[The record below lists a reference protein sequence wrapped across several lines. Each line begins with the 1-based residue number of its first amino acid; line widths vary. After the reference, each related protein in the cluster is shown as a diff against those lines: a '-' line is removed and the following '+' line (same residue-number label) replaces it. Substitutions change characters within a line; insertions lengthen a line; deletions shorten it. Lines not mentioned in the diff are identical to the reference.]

1 MKTIGRTRSTMAMR
15 EQTARSVKL
24 NREIAR
30 MLPEAMD
37 KDRLVK
43 IGYGSGGDTKPRDG
57 DFGVLTHLPKGSRV
71 LLLGN
76 LGECVGAMN
85 RGGMLSIE
93 GSCGSMLGAFQSD
106 GRVVVERD
114 VGDRLAMN
122 MNGGVVTVMGSAG
135 KDACAGMNEGVVVV
149 RGQASSGAG
158 SGMLGGTLIV
168 MGSVGPNPGLGMKGG
183 RVVIAGSCPPPGKGS
198 TMRSITNKEVI
209 ELEEFLEPLGLS
221 LEEDALVLVPDEGPS
236 MEGITP
242 KRWVSE
248 GFDGIVI
255 SPSSSDRIPDYSTVD
270 TSVSIIPVGSDE
282 MVMELPVPWII
293 RAPSGLTYPDGQITF
308 PSIVYSKPNEG
319 DLLIVGEEELAEFP
333 DNAREV
339 SGIVLDLQSLP
350 PMNDAEIEAILVSLS
365 SHLSSSSLILLR
377 DGADRIE
384 SLFRLVVDLDLDGAI
399 VSVATPGGGRAVAA
413 LPRIGLA
420 SRAMG
425 LDAQGRII
433 GIELENQPS
442 AEDMIIV
449 RASGCSFVV
458 GPIDEERETSDITET
473 IIPEIVGIMKE
484 AGLSNFQN
492 VGRRILRAKD
502 METAAISGLRLIG
515 IERPLPM
522 WLGN

>member
-1 MKTIGRTRSTMAMR
+1 MAMR
-15 EQTARSVKL
+15 EETARSVKL

-30 MLPEAMD
+30 MLPEAME

-57 DFGVLTHLPKGSRV
+57 DFGVLTHLPMGSRV

-85 RGGMLSIE
+85 RGGTLNIE
-93 GSCGSMLGAFQSD
+93 GSCESMLAAFQSD

-122 MNGGVVTVMGSAG
+122 MNGGSVTVMGSAG
-135 KDACAGMNEGVVVV
+135 KDACAGMNGGMVVI

-158 SGMLGGTLIV
+158 SGMQGGTLVV
-168 MGSVGPNPGLGMKGG
+168 MGSVGPNPGIGMKGG
-183 RVVIAGSCPPPGKGS
+183 RVIIAGSCPPPGKGS
-198 TMRSITNKEVI
+198 IMRSITNKEII

-221 LEEDALVLVPDEGPS
+221 LEEDALVLVSDKESSTGD
-236 MEGITP
+236 ITP
-242 KRWVSE
+242 KRWIAE
-248 GFDGIVI
+248 GFERIGI
-255 SPSSSDRIPDYSTVD
+255 SPSSSDRIPEYSMVD
-270 TSVSIIPVGSDE
+270 TSISIIPVGSDE
-282 MVMELPVPWII
+282 DALELPVPWII
-293 RAPSGLTYPDGQITF
+293 RATSGFQYPDGQIRI
-308 PSIVYSKPNEG
+308 PSIVDTGPNEG
-319 DLLIVGEEELAEFP
+319 DLLIVSEAELAEFP
-333 DNAREV
+333 DNARKV
-339 SGIVLDLQSLP
+339 SGIVLDLQGLP

-365 SHLSSSSLILLR
+365 SHLDSSSLILLR

-384 SLFRLVVDLDLDGAI
+384 GLFRLVVDLDLDGAI
-399 VSVATPGGGRAVAA
+399 VSVAVPGGGRAAAA

-425 LDAQGRII
+425 LDSQGRII
-433 GIELENQPS
+433 GIELEEQPS
-442 AEDMIIV
+442 AEDMMIV

-458 GPIDEERETSDITET
+458 GPIDERNEVSVITEA
-473 IIPEIVGIMKE
+473 IIPELIGVMKE
-484 AGLSNFQN
+484 AGLSDFQS

-502 METAAISGLRLIG
+502 MDTAAISGLRLVG
-515 IERPLPM
+515 FERPLPM

>member
-1 MKTIGRTRSTMAMR
+1 MR
-15 EQTARSVKL
+15 DQTSRSVKL

-57 DFGVLTHLPKGSRV
+57 DFGVLTHLPMGSRV

-85 RGGMLSIE
+85 RGGTLNIE
-93 GSCGSMLGAFQSD
+93 GNCESMLAAFQSD

-122 MNGGVVTVMGSAG
+122 MNGGSVTVMGSAG
-135 KDACAGMNEGVVVV
+135 KDACAGMKGGIVVV

-158 SGMLGGTLIV
+158 SGMSGGTLIV
-168 MGSVGPNPGLGMKGG
+168 MGSVGPDPGLGMKGG
-183 RVVIAGSCPPPGKGS
+183 RVIIAGSCPPPGKGS
-198 TMRSITNKEVI
+198 MMRSITNKEVI
-209 ELEEFLEPLGLS
+209 ELEDFLEPLGLS
-221 LEEDALVLVPDEGPS
+221 LEEDALVLVPDEESTMGC
-236 MEGITP
+236 IKP

-248 GFDGIVI
+248 GFDGIGI
-255 SPSSSDRIPDYSTVD
+255 SPSSSDRIPDYSIID
-270 TSVSIIPVGSDE
+270 TSISVIPVGSDE
-282 MVMELPVPWII
+282 EILKLPVPWII
-293 RAPSGLTYPDGQITF
+293 RSPRGLTYPDGQIRI
-308 PSIVYSKPNEG
+308 PGIVATGPNEG
-319 DLLIVGEEELAEFP
+319 DLLIVGEKELAEFP
-333 DNAREV
+333 DNARGIA
-339 SGIVLDLQSLP
+339 GIVLDLQSLP
-350 PMNDAEIEAILVSLS
+350 PMNDAEIEAIMVSLS
-365 SHLSSSSLILLR
+365 SHLNSSSLILLR

-384 SLFRLVVDLDLDGAI
+384 GLFRLVVDLDLDGAI
-399 VSVATPGGGRAVAA
+399 VSLATPGGGRAAA
-413 LPRIGLA
+413 AIPRIGLA

-433 GIELENQPS
+433 GVELEKQPS
-442 AEDMIIV
+442 AEDLIIV

-458 GPIDEERETSDITET
+458 GPIDEENKISDISET

-484 AGLSNFQN
+484 AGLSNFHN

-515 IERPLPM
+515 FERPLPM

>member
-1 MKTIGRTRSTMAMR
+1 MR

-57 DFGVLTHLPKGSRV
+57 DFGVLTHLPVGSRV

-85 RGGMLSIE
+85 RGGTLNIE
-93 GSCGSMLGAFQSD
+93 GSCESMLGAFQSD
-106 GRVVVERD
+106 GRIVVERD

-122 MNGGVVTVMGSAG
+122 MDGGSVTVMGSAG
-135 KDACAGMNEGVVVV
+135 KDACAGMKGGVVLV

-158 SGMLGGTLIV
+158 SGMVGGTLIV
-168 MGSVGPNPGLGMKGG
+168 MGSVGADPGIGMKGG
-183 RVVIAGSCPPPGKGS
+183 RVIIAGSCPPPGKGS
-198 TMRSITNKEVI
+198 MMRSISNKEVI
-209 ELEEFLEPLGLS
+209 ELEDFLEPLGLS
-221 LEEDALVLVPDEGPS
+221 LEEDALVLVPDKDSS
-236 MEGITP
+236 MGCITP

-248 GFDGIVI
+248 GFDGIGI
-255 SPSSSDRIPDYSTVD
+255 SPSSSDRIPNHSIID
-270 TSVSIIPVGSDE
+270 TSISIIPVGSDE
-282 MVMELPVPWII
+282 VRLELPVPWII
-293 RAPSGLTYPDGQITF
+293 RSPRGISYPDGKIRI
-308 PSIVYSKPNEG
+308 PCLVSAEPNDG
-319 DLLIVGEEELAEFP
+319 DLLIVGEEELAKFP
-333 DNAREV
+333 ENAKEV

-384 SLFRLVVDLDLDGAI
+384 GLFRLVVDLDLDGAI
-399 VSVATPGGGRAVAA
+399 VSVATPGGGKAAAA

-433 GIELENQPS
+433 GIELEKQPS
-442 AEDMIIV
+442 AEDLIIV

-458 GPIDEERETSDITET
+458 GPIDEESKISDVSET
-473 IIPEIVGIMKE
+473 IMPEIVGIMKE
-484 AGLSNFQN
+484 AGLSNFHN

-515 IERPLPM
+515 FERPLPM

>member
-1 MKTIGRTRSTMAMR
+1 MAMR

-57 DFGVLTHLPKGSRV
+57 DFGVLTYLPKGSRV

-85 RGGMLSIE
+85 RGGTLNIE
-93 GSCGSMLGAFQSD
+93 GSCESMLAAFQSD

-122 MNGGVVTVMGSAG
+122 MKGGSVTVMGSAG
-135 KDACAGMNEGVVVV
+135 KDACAGMNDGIVVV

-158 SGMLGGTLIV
+158 SGMLGGTLVI

-183 RVVIAGSCPPPGKGS
+183 RVIIAGSCPPPGKGS
-198 TMRSITNKEVI
+198 TMRSITGKEVI

-221 LEEDALVLVPDEGPS
+221 LEEDALVLIPNKESSIG
-236 MEGITP
+236 GIRP

-248 GFDGIVI
+248 GFDGIGI
-255 SPSSSDRIPDYSTVD
+255 SPSNSDRIPDFSIID

-282 MVMELPVPWII
+282 EGLILPIPWII
-293 RAPSGLTYPDGQITF
+293 RSTSGLNYPEGEIRI
-308 PSIVYSKPNEG
+308 PSIVDTEPNEG
-319 DLLIVGEEELAEFP
+319 DLLIIGEKELGKFP
-333 DNAREV
+333 DNARGV
-339 SGIVLDLQSLP
+339 SGIILDLQSLP

-377 DGADRIE
+377 DGADRTE

-399 VSVATPGGGRAVAA
+399 VSVATPGGGRASAA

-425 LDAQGRII
+425 LDNQGRII
-433 GIELENQPS
+433 GIELEKQPS
-442 AEDMIIV
+442 AEDLIIV

-458 GPIDEERETSDITET
+458 GPIDEGIGISAIVET
-473 IIPEIVGIMKE
+473 IMPELEGLMKE
-484 AGLSNFQN
+484 TGLLNFDG
-492 VGRRILRAKD
+492 VGRRILRAKN
-502 METAAISGLRLIG
+502 METAAISGLRLTG
-515 IERPLPM
+515 FERPLPM